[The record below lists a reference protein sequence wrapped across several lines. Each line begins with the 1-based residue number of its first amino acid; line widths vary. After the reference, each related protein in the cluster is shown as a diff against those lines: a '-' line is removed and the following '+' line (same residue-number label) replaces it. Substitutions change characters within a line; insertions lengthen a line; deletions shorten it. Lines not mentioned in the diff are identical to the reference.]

1 MNSQQETEGLHLF
14 SVSAKNYKK
23 MIELVQFMNPPE
35 YNAEADDRCPVCE
48 MPYETSYRRWNEEMG
63 CYICP
68 DCQDQMEW
76 ESDE

>member
-1 MNSQQETEGLHLF
+1 MNSQQETEGSHLF
-14 SVSAKNYKK
+14 SVHPD
-23 MIELVQFMNPPE
+23 E
-35 YNAEADDRCPVCE
+35 NADADDTCPVCE

-76 ESDE
+76 ENED